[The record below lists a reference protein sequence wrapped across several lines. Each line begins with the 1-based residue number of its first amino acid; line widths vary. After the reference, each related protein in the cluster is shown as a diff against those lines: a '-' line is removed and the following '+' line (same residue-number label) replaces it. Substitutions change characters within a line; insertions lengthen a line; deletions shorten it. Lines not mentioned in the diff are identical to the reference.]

1 MHVHGFIDGVIGA
14 AGARG
19 GGAMGNHAK
28 TIVGRFHLVGIP
40 IAAALGHGHRAAGS
54 ELIEGAIRAVLSL
67 VDALGLP
74 NRQKIALHADGI
86 DGLGGRRA
94 AGGSHLGEVQFVTNE
109 DDQ

>member
-1 MHVHGFIDGVIGA
+1 M
-14 AGARG
+14 
-19 GGAMGNHAK
+19 
-28 TIVGRFHLVGIP
+28 
-40 IAAALGHGHRAAGS
+40 
-54 ELIEGAIRAVLSL
+54 LSL

-74 NRQKIALHADGI
+74 DRQKIALHANGI